1 MLDPGL
7 PGVKIATNHIQLFNY
22 ARPIKFKKNTLR
34 NHIFCVTRSYILPFK
49 YLFNCSDNF
58 KQLKTQTDENQW
70 ICAKST
76 KRYISD
82 VEYFFAYVS

>member
-34 NHIFCVTRSYILPFK
+34 NHIFVSLGRIY
-49 YLFNCSDNF
+49 YLLNIYSIVPIISNNLRH
-58 KQLKTQTDENQW
+58 KQMKINGYVQKVQRDIYQT
-70 ICAKST
+70 
-76 KRYISD
+76 
-82 VEYFFAYVS
+82 